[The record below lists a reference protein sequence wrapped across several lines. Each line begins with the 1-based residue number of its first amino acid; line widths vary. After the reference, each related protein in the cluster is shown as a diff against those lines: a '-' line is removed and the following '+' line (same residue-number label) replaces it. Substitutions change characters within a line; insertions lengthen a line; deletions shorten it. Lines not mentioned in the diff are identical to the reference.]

1 MFSRWKKRDGR
12 KYKLFLIFKIQI
24 TRSIWYLYGVKY
36 LLNIYDEYKLLS
48 INTVECRCNVYKVFT
63 AIRLILSTLV

>member
-1 MFSRWKKRDGR
+1 MW
-12 KYKLFLIFKIQI
+12 
-24 TRSIWYLYGVKY
+24 VKY

-63 AIRLILSTLV
+63 AIRLILSILV